1 MHVKNAFI
9 AAGRL
14 NAHSPPTDQIAAHIV
29 VMARKP
35 LEPKASKQCH
45 GTTRCAAKAREQN
58 RAAIVFDG
66 ATKKE
71 NELMKKLLLAAGL
84 VLAAT
89 SASMAQ
95 GYGYYGAPNGSGL
108 YDYAPGYS
116 YGGNWYD
123 NDRSDGPGRGN
134 SAESQ
139 R

>member
-1 MHVKNAFI
+1 
-9 AAGRL
+9 
-14 NAHSPPTDQIAAHIV
+14 
-29 VMARKP
+29 
-35 LEPKASKQCH
+35 
-45 GTTRCAAKAREQN
+45 
-58 RAAIVFDG
+58 
-66 ATKKE
+66 
-71 NELMKKLLLAAGL
+71 MKKLLLAAGL

-95 GYGYYGAPNGSGL
+95 GYVYGAPYGGSGAYDYSPGPGSGL

-123 NDRSDGPGRGN
+123 EERSDGPGRGN